1 MELAQYLDKAEEP
14 ELKGAVRSR
23 EYSGTSNLHTID
35 FDQLFPSMPLR
46 GLVRSKEGGR
56 TFLVGPLGSHNPSCC
71 FSSRSRIVLTCSSD
85 SSEGCDWI
93 WIQELYPDQFWSD
106 RIGKIN
112 REVKLHEDRVLR
124 VLCVYKKSA

>member
-46 GLVRSKEGGR
+46 GLVRSKEGGENIS
-56 TFLVGPLGSHNPSCC
+56 G
-71 FSSRSRIVLTCSSD
+71 RSP
-85 SSEGCDWI
+85 G
-93 WIQELYPDQFWSD
+93 QPQPELLLQ
-106 RIGKIN
+106 
-112 REVKLHEDRVLR
+112 
-124 VLCVYKKSA
+124 